1 MVPTWPTV
9 VSDMG
14 EQWSPKTPPQV
25 TAAIAGYT
33 DASSDNAMGI
43 AMGIKIP
50 KVPQEVPVEKAV
62 KDAATKTETYIKD
75 GVMKLSVAMT
85 MYAEVP
91 TDLAAPPIAHAR
103 IKIRMASSI

>member
-1 MVPTWPTV
+1 MWSQVQPIEDKTV

-43 AMGIKIP
+43 AMGMKMP

-62 KDAATKTETYIKD
+62 KDAIAWCHVGPPSGRVDNVEVSYETPSGEFNSFQI
-75 GVMKLSVAMT
+75 T
-85 MYAEVP
+85 W
-91 TDLAAPPIAHAR
+91 
-103 IKIRMASSI
+103 